1 MQKFAVV
8 FVLRAVFE
16 EKAYLKPPN
25 DPYYLFVFLSPKL
38 VKSFVAVIEQ
48 AFLNPYSEPRNSPPV
63 HRRRAI
69 TYTPHTSRDEAPA
82 GIC

>member
-1 MQKFAVV
+1 MV
-8 FVLRAVFE
+8 FVLRAVSE
-16 EKAYLKPPN
+16 GKAHLKPPN

-48 AFLNPYSEPRNSPPV
+48 AFLNAYGEPRNSPPV
-63 HRRRAI
+63 HRRRAV
-69 TYTPHTSRDEAPA
+69 TCTPHTSRDEVPA